1 MKHKFK
7 RNYYGYLYVAPLIFV
22 LCAILLYPI
31 IRVAVMS
38 FQNWYI
44 IRPEQSG
51 TFVGLANY
59 RELYNSPEFKSS
71 VIISVIYILVTV
83 PARYALGFASALL
96 LNQEFKGRAIARA
109 LLIIPWAVPE
119 VVTCLVWILMY
130 DKDFGIINAMFR
142 NIGFITN
149 NVGYL
154 QNTSIALN
162 AAMVVNIWKGFPFV
176 AIMLLAGLQ
185 SIPTEILEAA
195 RVDGTNAFQRFRYI
209 IVPLLKPVSSVVFLL
224 LVIWTIRDFGI
235 VYILAKGGPSQAT
248 EVLPIYIY
256 KMAFTNF
263 DFGVASSGG
272 MVMLICA
279 LIFAFFY
286 IKVLNHGGDQL

>member
-1 MKHKFK
+1 MKHRIN

-38 FQNWYI
+38 FQNWYMI
-44 IRPEQSG
+44 HPKENG
-51 TFVGLANY
+51 TFVGVANY
-59 RELYNSPEFKSS
+59 GELFGSPEFSSS
-71 VIISVIYILVTV
+71 VVISVIYILVTV
-83 PARYALGFASALL
+83 PARYVLGFASALL
-96 LNQEFKGRAIARA
+96 LNQKFKGRAIARS

-130 DKDFGIINAMFR
+130 DKDFGIINSLFR
-142 NIGFITN
+142 NIGLISEN
-149 NVGYL
+149 LGYL
-154 QNTSIALN
+154 QDTSIALD
-162 AAMVVNIWKGFPFV
+162 AAMVVNVWKGFPFV

-185 SIPTEILEAA
+185 SIPTEMFEAA
-195 RVDGTNAFQRFRYI
+195 RVDGANAIQRLRYI
-209 IVPLLKPVSSVVFLL
+209 IIPLLKPVSMIVFLL

-235 VYILAKGGPSQAT
+235 VYVLARGGPSQAT

-272 MVMLICA
+272 MIMLICA

-286 IKVLNHGGDQL
+286 IKVLNRGGDQL

>member
-7 RNYYGYLYVAPLIFV
+7 RKFYGYLFVAPLIFV
-22 LCAILLYPI
+22 LFAVLLYPI

-38 FQNWYI
+38 FQNWYM

-51 TFVGLANY
+51 TFVGLSNY
-59 RELYNSPEFKSS
+59 NELFTSPTFNSSI
-71 VIISVIYILVTV
+71 IISVIYILVTV

-96 LNQEFKGRAIARA
+96 LNQKFRGRAIARS

-142 NIGFITN
+142 NIGILSA

-154 QNTSIALN
+154 QDTSVALS

-185 SIPTEILEAA
+185 SIPAEMYEAA
-195 RVDGTNAFQRFRYI
+195 RVDGTNAIQRFRYI
-209 IVPLLKPVSSVVFLL
+209 VVPLLKPVSMIVFLL

-235 VYILAKGGPSQAT
+235 VYILAKGGPSRAT

-263 DFGVASSGG
+263 DFGIASSGG
-272 MVMLICA
+272 MIMLICA

-286 IKVLNHGGDQL
+286 IKVLNHGGDRL